1 MMEIKNYLKELDPYR
16 VKLEKAELQ
25 KRRGAQSVESDSSSN
40 DRVSLSSEGRL
51 RTEAWQ
57 SAMNAPDMRESKIA
71 SVRNQIADG
80 SYVINTKN
88 IAQRLL
94 AEEPEIFA
102 I

>member
-57 SAMNAPDMRESKIA
+57 SAMNAPDMREAKISA
-71 SVRNQIADG
+71 VRNQIADG

>member
-1 MMEIKNYLKELDPYR
+1 MEIKNYLKELDPYR
-16 VKLEKAELQ
+16 AKLEKAETN
-25 KRRGAQSVESDSSSN
+25 KRRVAQRGASENSSN

-57 SAMNAPDMRESKIA
+57 SAMNAPDMREAEIA
-71 SVRNQIADG
+71 AVRNQIADG
-80 SYVINTKN
+80 SYVLDARK

-94 AEEPEIFA
+94 AEEPEIFS

>member
-1 MMEIKNYLKELDPYR
+1 MEIKNYLKELDPYR

-57 SAMNAPDMRESKIA
+57 SAMNAPDMREAKISA
-71 SVRNQIADG
+71 VRNQIADG

>member
-16 VKLEKAELQ
+16 VKLEKAELH
-25 KRRGAQSVESDSSSN
+25 KRRGAQSAESESSSN
-40 DRVSLSSEGRL
+40 DRVSLSNEGRL

-57 SAMNAPDMRESKIA
+57 TAMSAPDMREAKIQ

-94 AEEPEIFA
+94 SEEPEIFS

>member
-1 MMEIKNYLKELDPYR
+1 MEIKNYLKELDPYR
-16 VKLEKAELQ
+16 VKLEKAELHN
-25 KRRGAQSVESDSSSN
+25 RRGSKSAGSDSSSN
-40 DRVSLSSEGRL
+40 DRVSLSNEGRL

-57 SAMNAPDMRESKIA
+57 TAMSAPEVREAKIEA
-71 SVRNQIADG
+71 VRGQIADG

-88 IAQRLL
+88 IAKRLL